1 MYRRSLLIGLAAVAA
16 SQVVACQR
24 NSDNVLRVA
33 AQRGALPP
41 QILGN
46 FKDALQAA
54 VALKVRTPQS
64 LADLFQQL
72 QLWHA
77 AIQTPDASSAPN
89 SVDWVCL
96 SDYWLLPAI
105 RQELISP
112 LDNAAQLS
120 GWETLPPAWSTLLQ
134 RNQQGLLAADGPVWG
149 TPYRWQHLMMVY
161 DRRRFTQWNWEP
173 TTWADLLRPEL
184 QERISLPDHPRLVLG
199 LLLKALNHS
208 ANVSDP
214 TAYGDVVAAVEQ
226 LRSQVKVYATTYY
239 LQSLI
244 IGDLTLAVGW
254 SNDILPLLSRYPY
267 LQAVSPAPGT
277 LLSADVWAKPNLSAD
292 PAAAIALTDLD
303 QQWLQYWWQPDVVT
317 PLSLFAQSLSPLL
330 LSPAVVRADFDLS
343 AETLIPTAEQL
354 QNSEFIQPLEAAAIA
369 HYNQL
374 WLQLRR
380 GK

>member
-1 MYRRSLLIGLAAVAA
+1 
-16 SQVVACQR
+16 
-24 NSDNVLRVA
+24 
-33 AQRGALPP
+33 LPP

-77 AIQTPDASSAPN
+77 AIQPPDASSAPN

-184 QERISLPDHPRLVLG
+184 QERISLPDHPRLV
-199 LLLKALNHS
+199 
-208 ANVSDP
+208 
-214 TAYGDVVAAVEQ
+214 
-226 LRSQVKVYATTYY
+226 
-239 LQSLI
+239 
-244 IGDLTLAVGW
+244 
-254 SNDILPLLSRYPY
+254 
-267 LQAVSPAPGT
+267 
-277 LLSADVWAKPNLSAD
+277 
-292 PAAAIALTDLD
+292 
-303 QQWLQYWWQPDVVT
+303 
-317 PLSLFAQSLSPLL
+317 
-330 LSPAVVRADFDLS
+330 
-343 AETLIPTAEQL
+343 
-354 QNSEFIQPLEAAAIA
+354 
-369 HYNQL
+369 
-374 WLQLRR
+374 
-380 GK
+380 